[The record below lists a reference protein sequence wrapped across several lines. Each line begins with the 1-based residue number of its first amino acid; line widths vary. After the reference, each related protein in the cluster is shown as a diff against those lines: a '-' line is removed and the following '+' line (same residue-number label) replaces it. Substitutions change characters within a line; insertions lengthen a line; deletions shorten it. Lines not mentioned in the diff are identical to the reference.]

1 MLQVSRSKNPI
12 QQKLNVENYS
22 TFTFQKVKG
31 FVAIVRFN
39 AVPTSLCY
47 ANIQAVLNSFT
58 YLFKECVE
66 GLSSFFT
73 VIVFVLWERNA
84 QSVIGCNPACITCC
98 MLTFFVAYFTIC
110 LRVPITQPGTLSFF
124 LIMERRLEKE
134 CEHKMQQ

>member
-1 MLQVSRSKNPI
+1 MLQ
-12 QQKLNVENYS
+12 L
-22 TFTFQKVKG
+22 
-31 FVAIVRFN
+31 FVLMVCKRHF
-39 AVPTSLCY
+39 VD

-84 QSVIGCNPACITCC
+84 QSVIGCNPACVTCC
-98 MLTFFVAYFTIC
+98 MLTFFVAYFTVC

-134 CEHKMQQ
+134 CEHKMQQYPVSQKHE